1 MAKQWVDITTIDNVT
16 PFTKVRWK
24 SVMTYAGD
32 DTWFAEASGLTTE
45 GMSWTAGNTAAL
57 GYFGGHRMNHNSAW
71 GNAYTCSMNCEQYG
85 IDQSTIAY
93 RVAVKDESRG
103 QAGYYDSAV
112 TISGETYYEVD
123 FSLWENASG
132 KSLYM
137 PYAVAPWAPGDILV
151 EIESGPIKLDK
162 NSMSFRATGG
172 SQTVTVTAADDW
184 TASASSAWIT
194 VSVLS
199 GASGTSV
206 VTISTPNYADTTTG
220 RTGSVT
226 FTCSGDTAVLSVSQ
240 RKASSGGFGGIFIGA
255 NAAEAMYIGNTEVS
269 AMYIGENLVFPTE
282 SNTVIRYIAP
292 AQVVPNVAYSD
303 SAWTLTLTSDTYDSA
318 TSAGTVTFSGTGLTI
333 PDGAFSA
340 TTISEVTIG
349 KGAVS
354 LGDFA
359 FSQCADLASFS
370 LPKTLTTMG
379 QYTFG
384 VSCTALTEAVI
395 PNQVTSLGIGTFVTA
410 SALASASLPSGL
422 TSIPDWTF
430 RACGLTGFTI
440 PEGVTQIGERAF
452 EANHSLT
459 AITIPSGVTEIG
471 AYAFNNSGLVEI
483 TFNGSTPPTAQTA
496 ALNVTSTAGTIY
508 CPAGSESAY
517 EAWIT
522 GLTGQNISGWTVYKP
537 VEPLTLTFTSAG
549 SIGWNGTIRGAN
561 WKLEYT
567 LNGSDWSAATSTTI
581 NRMSVQAGD
590 VIQLRAGINPTSDIG
605 YSANPMRTEGTFT
618 VRGSFMSLAGPDW
631 ESAIT
636 LTHKVAPL
644 FKGSTGLT
652 DASGL
657 IMPPMTLTD
666 QHKAM
671 FSGCTSLSA
680 APQLPATTLS
690 QGCYAYMFADCTSL
704 QTAPTLP
711 AAVVSQ
717 EGYSG
722 MFSGCTALTSITC
735 MATDRTATS
744 STAGWVTG
752 VGSTGTFT
760 KAAGYT
766 EWSTGDNGIPSGWTV
781 IDA

>member
-24 SVMTYAGD
+24 SVMTFAGG
-32 DTWFAEASGLTTE
+32 DTWLAEAPGLDTT
-45 GMSWTAGNTAAL
+45 GMFWLDGNTAAL
-57 GYFGGHRMNHNSAW
+57 GYFGGHRMNNSAW

-103 QAGYYDSAV
+103 QAGFYDSAV

-162 NSMSFRATGG
+162 DSMSFKATGG
-172 SQTVTVTAADDW
+172 SQTVTVTADDDW

-194 VSVLS
+194 VSALS

-206 VTISTPNYADTTTG
+206 VTISTPNYTDITTG

-255 NAAEAMYIGNTEVS
+255 VAAEAMYIGNTEVS

-282 SNTVIRYIAP
+282 TNTVIRYIAP
-292 AQVVPNVAYSD
+292 AKVVPNVAYSD
-303 SAWTLTLTSDTYDSA
+303 SAWTLTLVSDTYDSA
-318 TSAGTVTFSGTGLTI
+318 SSAGTVTFSGTGLTI

-349 KGAVS
+349 KGVTTI
-354 LGDFA
+354 GEYA
-359 FSQCADLASFS
+359 FNGCADLTTLSI
-370 LPKTLTTMG
+370 PKTVTSIG
-379 QYTFG
+379 DGAFWH
-384 VSCTALTEAVI
+384 CTSLGEIVI
-395 PNQVTSLGIGTFVTA
+395 PNTVTSVGDFLFFESTSLSAATLPAGETEIKDGTFQGC
-410 SALASASLPSGL
+410 SAL
-422 TSIPDWTF
+422 TSFD
-430 RACGLTGFTI
+430 
-440 PEGVTQIGERAF
+440 
-452 EANHSLT
+452 
-459 AITIPSGVTEIG
+459 IPSGVTSIG
-471 AYAFNNSGLVEI
+471 SSAFRGTTSLTTLTIPAGVTNLGSSSFMGSGIIELTFEGNTPPATVGSFAFNNVS
-483 TFNGSTPPTAQTA
+483 PT
-496 ALNVTSTAGTIY
+496 GTIY
-508 CPAGSESAY
+508 CPGAAVSTYTTWAQTY
-517 EAWIT
+517 
-522 GLTGQNISGWTVYKP
+522 GLSGWTVYGP
-537 VEPLTLTFTSAG
+537 LEPLTLTFTSAG
-549 SIGWNGTIRGAN
+549 SIGWNSTIRGTN
-561 WKLEYT
+561 WKLKYT
-567 LNGSDWSAATSTTI
+567 LNGSDWSAATSTTT

-590 VIQLRAGINPTSDIG
+590 VIQLRAGINPTSDIA
-605 YSANPMRTEGTFT
+605 YNANPMRTEGTFT

-631 ESAIT
+631 ESATT

-781 IDA
+781 IDV